1 MNLSILMEVENYFF
15 ICLKSIHLFDEGGH
29 DHSKWHAPHKHKGHG
44 GGLLHGLI
52 KIKKKVLGLGLL
64 GGLAHGLFH
73 LG

>member
-1 MNLSILMEVENYFF
+1 MNLSIMMEVENHSF
-15 ICLKSIHLFDEGGH
+15 IYLKRFYLFDEGGH
-29 DHSKWHAPHKHKGHG
+29 DHSKWHAPHKHKHG